1 MLLHFIFVVK
11 EEDLEYR
18 KDEFEYVKDMAK
30 FFQKW
35 IQENFSKSYEIQCD
49 EMKLQKSFKNWEL
62 LGIMRLSFMP
72 VPENIWKT
80 ILKLSDK

>member
-35 IQENFSKSYEIQCD
+35 
-49 EMKLQKSFKNWEL
+49 MKNCRYSMMK
-62 LGIMRLSFMP
+62 I
-72 VPENIWKT
+72 
-80 ILKLSDK
+80 